1 MPGTPFTVAGV
12 RPVWEVA
19 LELFGPER
27 LMWGSDWP
35 MTLLTSGYA
44 GTWEVMRVLIEELAP
59 AEQEQ
64 LLAGTATRVY
74 GLPAPAVRQET
85 RC

>member
-1 MPGTPFTVAGV
+1 VPGTPFTVAAV
-12 RPVWEVA
+12 RPAWEVA

-35 MTLLTSGYA
+35 MTLLTAGYA
-44 GTWEVMRVLIEELAP
+44 GTWAVVGALIGELAA
-59 AEQEQ
+59 AEQEH

-74 GLPAPAVRQET
+74 RLPVPAARQEA